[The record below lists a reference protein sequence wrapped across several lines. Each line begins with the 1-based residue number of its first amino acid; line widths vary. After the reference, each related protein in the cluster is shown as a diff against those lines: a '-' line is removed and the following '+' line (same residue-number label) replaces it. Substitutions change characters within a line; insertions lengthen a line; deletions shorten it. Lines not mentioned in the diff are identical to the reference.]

1 MGVTQV
7 VTHSHVSRRKEKAM
21 ARRQLRFGR
30 RRSSNRLLALLAI
43 VFVLTLTI
51 APPVKHYF
59 TQRAQISALEAQ
71 LSADNSA
78 LQKARQELLLW
89 QDPEYIKS
97 QARERLHFV
106 LPGERQYIVTEGE
119 SAETQTGTT
128 KIASAL
134 VDGQPWY
141 ARLIA
146 SISETGN

>member
-1 MGVTQV
+1 
-7 VTHSHVSRRKEKAM
+7 M

-30 RRSSNRLLALLAI
+30 RRTSNRVLALSAI
-43 VFVLTLTI
+43 LFVLALTI

-59 TQRAQISALEAQ
+59 TQRAQISALKAE
-71 LSADNSA
+71 LSADNTA
-78 LQKARQELLLW
+78 LEKAREELLLW

-106 LPGERQYIVTEGE
+106 LPGERQYIVTDGE
-119 SAETQTGTT
+119 NNQQQNSTT
-128 KIASAL
+128 KIASSLA
-134 VDGQPWY
+134 DGQPWY

>member
-1 MGVTQV
+1 
-7 VTHSHVSRRKEKAM
+7 M

-30 RRSSNRLLALLAI
+30 RRTSNRVLALSAIFFILA
-43 VFVLTLTI
+43 LTI

-59 TQRAQISALEAQ
+59 TQRAQISALKAQ
-71 LSADNSA
+71 LSADNTA
-78 LQKARQELLLW
+78 LEKAREELTLW

-106 LPGERQYIVTEGE
+106 LPGERQYIVTDGE
-119 SAETQTGTT
+119 NNPQQNGTT
-128 KIASAL
+128 KIARSLA
-134 VDGQPWY
+134 DGQPWY

>member
-1 MGVTQV
+1 
-7 VTHSHVSRRKEKAM
+7 M
-21 ARRQLRFGR
+21 ARRQLHFGR
-30 RRSSNRLLALLAI
+30 RRSSNRLLALLALI
-43 VFVLTLTI
+43 FIFTLTI

-59 TQRAQISALEAQ
+59 TQRAQISALQSQ
-71 LSADNSA
+71 LSADHSA
-78 LQKARQELLLW
+78 LQKAREELLLW

-106 LPGERQYIVTEGE
+106 LPGERQYIVTEGKTDG
-119 SAETQTGTT
+119 TQNSTT

>member
-1 MGVTQV
+1 
-7 VTHSHVSRRKEKAM
+7 M

-30 RRSSNRLLALLAI
+30 RRSSNRLLALISL
-43 VFVLTLTI
+43 VFIFTLTI
-51 APPVKHYF
+51 APPVKNYF
-59 TQRAQISALEAQ
+59 TQRAQINALKSQ

-78 LQKARQELLLW
+78 LQKAREELLLW
-89 QDPEYIKS
+89 RDPEYIKT

-106 LPGERQYIVTEGE
+106 LPGERQYIVVEGE
-119 SAETQTGTT
+119 NTDTQNGTT

>member
-1 MGVTQV
+1 
-7 VTHSHVSRRKEKAM
+7 M

-30 RRSSNRLLALLAI
+30 RRTSNRVLALSAILFLLA
-43 VFVLTLTI
+43 LTI

-59 TQRAQISALEAQ
+59 TQRAQISALKAQ

-78 LQKARQELLLW
+78 LEKARQELTLW
-89 QDPEYIKS
+89 QDPEYVKS

-119 SAETQTGTT
+119 TQAGQNSTT
-128 KIASAL
+128 KVASSLA
-134 VDGQPWY
+134 DGQPWY
-141 ARLIA
+141 SRLIA

>member
-1 MGVTQV
+1 M
-7 VTHSHVSRRKEKAM
+7 
-21 ARRQLRFGR
+21 LFI
-30 RRSSNRLLALLAI
+30 LALAL
-43 VFVLTLTI
+43 

-59 TQRAQISALEAQ
+59 TQRAQISALKSQ
-71 LSADNSA
+71 LSADNVA
-78 LQKARQELLLW
+78 LQKARDELLLW
-89 QDPEYIKS
+89 QDPDYIKT

-119 SAETQTGTT
+119 TTDSQNGTT

-134 VDGQPWY
+134 TDGQPWY

>member
-1 MGVTQV
+1 
-7 VTHSHVSRRKEKAM
+7 M

-30 RRSSNRLLALLAI
+30 RRTSNRVLALSAIFFILA
-43 VFVLTLTI
+43 LTI

-59 TQRAQISALEAQ
+59 TQRAQISALKAE
-71 LSADNSA
+71 LSADNTA
-78 LQKARQELLLW
+78 LQKAREELLLW

-106 LPGERQYIVTEGE
+106 LPGERQYIVTDGE
-119 SAETQTGTT
+119 NNSKQNGTT
-128 KIASAL
+128 KIASSLA
-134 VDGQPWY
+134 DGQPWY

>member
-1 MGVTQV
+1 
-7 VTHSHVSRRKEKAM
+7 M

-30 RRSSNRLLALLAI
+30 RRASNRVLALSAILFFLA
-43 VFVLTLTI
+43 LTI

-59 TQRAQISALEAQ
+59 TQRAQISALKSR
-71 LSADNSA
+71 LSADQTA
-78 LQKARQELLLW
+78 LQKARQELLQW

-106 LPGERQYIVTEGE
+106 MPGERQYIVTDN
-119 SAETQTGTT
+119 STADTTNGTT

-134 VDGQPWY
+134 TDGQPWY
-141 ARLIA
+141 SRLIA

>member
-1 MGVTQV
+1 
-7 VTHSHVSRRKEKAM
+7 M

-30 RRSSNRLLALLAI
+30 RRTSNRVLALSAI
-43 VFVLTLTI
+43 FFVLALTI

-59 TQRAQISALEAQ
+59 TQRAQISALKAQ

-78 LQKARQELLLW
+78 LQKAREELLLW

-106 LPGERQYIVTEGE
+106 LPGERQYIVTKGQ
-119 SAETQTGTT
+119 SNSSQNGST
-128 KIASAL
+128 KIASSLA
-134 VDGQPWY
+134 DGQPWY
-141 ARLIA
+141 SRLIA